1 MTVRIGSRGRIEVF
15 EDFLNFSSTT
25 MGTTALP
32 QAGIMYVSV
41 NEGSFA
47 TTVDEPGGV
56 LSCVTDT
63 GDNDNAALYSG
74 PFKAA
79 DGGCVME
86 ARFKVAAITTP
97 AIFCGFSETLNATT
111 PVCPIEAS
119 GATPTLTISAAG
131 ATAGMLFDVDCTTD
145 VWYSVCSD
153 NSVAAAAATASIPPV
168 ADSYDVVRVEVDP
181 DGTARTYHAKND
193 GGLQLIATYP
203 AALTTSVVLFPTLL
217 VENRSGAANTLEV
230 DYFYAKGYRDWTI

>member
-15 EDFLNFSSTT
+15 EDFLNFTTTT

-32 QAGIMYVSV
+32 QAQIMYVSV

-56 LSCVTDT
+56 LKCTTDT
-63 GDNDNAALYSG
+63 GDNDNVALYSG

-86 ARFKVAAITTP
+86 ARFKVAAVTTP
-97 AIFCGFSETLNATT
+97 AIFCGFSELLNATT

-119 GATPTLTISAAG
+119 GANSLTMSSSGAAAG
-131 ATAGMLFDVDCTTD
+131 ILRDIDQTTD
-145 VWYSVCSD
+145 TFLAVAGD
-153 NSVAAAAATASIPPV
+153 NSVAETVVNTGLSPTN
-168 ADSYDVVRVEVDP
+168 DEWEVVRVEVDP
-181 DGTARTYHAKND
+181 DGTARVYQAEDNV
-193 GGLQLIATYP
+193 GLQLQATFTE
-203 AALTTSVVLFPTLL
+203 ALTTSVVLFPTLL
-217 VENRSGAANTLEV
+217 CENRTGAANILEV
-230 DYFYAKGYRDWTI
+230 DYFYAKGYRDWTV